1 MLNST
6 WGDYRGAEQGVYV
19 NRTALSLD
27 RDGEGNLTV
36 TQLLRT
42 APSLTASACY
52 PGEL

>member
-1 MLNST
+1 MLNSAREY
-6 WGDYRGAEQGVYV
+6 YRGAEQVYV
-19 NRTALSLD
+19 NRTSLSLD
-27 RDGEGNLTV
+27 RDGEGSLTM